1 LQGGFTVDFRTRYPD
16 FAPIEQQ
23 IRDARLMGAV
33 VVSSAIAEFLV
44 DCWNALKQPAAPA
57 AILIDRRHESRA
69 NVTRITTR
77 LAHR

>member
-1 LQGGFTVDFRTRYPD
+1 MDFRTRYPEY
-16 FAPIEQQ
+16 APVEKL
-23 IRDARLMGAV
+23 IRDARLTCAV

-57 AILIDRRHESRA
+57 PILIDRRRESRA
-69 NVTRITTR
+69 NVARGTTR